1 MNDEIDA
8 GAAYLASL
16 KQSTSSTTS
25 GAAPARGRD
34 ALAGG
39 GLRPQAGPNSSSFDR
54 RKSPRYKCEGSAR
67 IQEIGK
73 SVSTWAKFSDI
84 SLHGCYVE
92 TASPLPV
99 RASLSL
105 RLEAR
110 GFRIEA
116 NGDVRVSY
124 PGLGMGVSFYRITE
138 EDRER
143 LRQLI
148 GLLAP
153 PSVILG
159 PRPAGSSA
167 TASAIRTEKLSAIAN
182 PEAALQSLVK
192 FFEERHVMSK
202 DEFLRIVRLSQ

>member
-1 MNDEIDA
+1 
-8 GAAYLASL
+8 
-16 KQSTSSTTS
+16 
-25 GAAPARGRD
+25 
-34 ALAGG
+34 
-39 GLRPQAGPNSSSFDR
+39 
-54 RKSPRYKCEGSAR
+54 
-67 IQEIGK
+67 
-73 SVSTWAKFSDI
+73 
-84 SLHGCYVE
+84 
-92 TASPLPV
+92 
-99 RASLSL
+99 
-105 RLEAR
+105 
-110 GFRIEA
+110 
-116 NGDVRVSY
+116 
-124 PGLGMGVSFYRITE
+124 MGVSFYRITE